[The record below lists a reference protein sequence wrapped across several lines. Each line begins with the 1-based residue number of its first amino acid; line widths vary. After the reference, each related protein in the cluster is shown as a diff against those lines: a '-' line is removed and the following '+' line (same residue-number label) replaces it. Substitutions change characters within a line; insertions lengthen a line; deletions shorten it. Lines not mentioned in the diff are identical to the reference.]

1 MFKVEDIKDPS
12 FIKQLNNKELEAL
25 AADIRSFIIKNVA
38 TTGGHLA
45 SNLGVVEIT
54 IAMHYVF
61 DSPKDKFIF
70 DVGHQAYVHKILT
83 GRADKFSSL
92 RQFNGLSG
100 YISRDESIHD
110 IWESGHSSTS
120 ISAQAGLIAA
130 QKYTNEDGRIIS
142 LIGDSSIANGIAF
155 EGLNFLG
162 QDQGKQ
168 PIIILNDNKMGIN
181 KSVGAMTK
189 LLNRIRGSK
198 GFRAMRGASMK
209 ILPNFLINFLHKI
222 KRGIKGFVQRDNIFE
237 DLGFDYYGPYEG
249 NKIAGLIKILKRAK
263 NSTTPCII
271 HIVTRKGQ
279 GYKPA
284 EENMTDFHGVDGFIP
299 NTGEITKNPNGISY
313 TELISNELLLL
324 REKYQFTLICPAM
337 ISSAKLSKFKERY
350 PNDCYDVGIA
360 EEHATV
366 MAAGMAIGNTK
377 SIVMMYSTFA
387 QRAFDNILNDVCRS
401 NLDVMFLFDRA
412 GVVGRDGATHQGI
425 YDIAMLNLMPNIK
438 IIMGKNASETK
449 GLLEYAINHKGP
461 IALRY
466 PKNMTENSEKISI
479 LDESWETIL
488 CGSKGYVITY
498 GTDVERIEK
507 IIKDNNLD
515 LSLINARF
523 IRPLD
528 ENTLNFIAKTNLPVL
543 IYEQVVATAS
553 LGMMINSYF
562 NKNAYNTT
570 KIKTMAFD
578 VDEIVTHGDI
588 LEVLDHYNLGD
599 KDILNNLLN
608 LCKD

>member
-25 AADIRSFIIKNVA
+25 AADIREFIIKNVA
-38 TTGGHLA
+38 ATGGHLA

-54 IAMHYVF
+54 LAMHYVF
-61 DSPKDKFIF
+61 DSPNDKFIF

-83 GRADKFSSL
+83 GRADKFHTL
-92 RQFNGLSG
+92 RQIDGISG
-100 YISRDESIHD
+100 YVSRDESVHD

-130 QKYTNEDGRIIS
+130 LGDNSDNRRVIS
-142 LIGDSSIANGIAF
+142 LIGDSSIANGVAF

-162 QDQGKQ
+162 QDQSKR

-198 GFRAMRGASMK
+198 GFRAMRGVSMK
-209 ILPNFLINFLHKI
+209 VLPNFIINFLHKI

-249 NKIAGLIKILKRAK
+249 NKIDGLIKILKRAK
-263 NSTTPCII
+263 GSSTPCII

-284 EENMTDFHGVDGFIP
+284 EENMTDFHGVDGFVP
-299 NTGEITKNPNGISY
+299 QTGEITKNNNGISY
-313 TELISNELLLL
+313 TQLVSNELLKL
-324 REKYQFTLICPAM
+324 REDNKFTLICPAM
-337 ISSAKLSKFKERY
+337 ISSAKLQAFKEKY
-350 PNDCYDVGIA
+350 PKDCYDVGIA

-366 MAAGMAIGNTK
+366 MAAGMAIGGEK
-377 SIVMMYSTFA
+377 AIVMMYSTFA
-387 QRAFDNILNDVCRS
+387 QRAFDHILNDVCRG
-401 NLDVMFLFDRA
+401 NLDVAFLFDRA
-412 GVVGRDGATHQGI
+412 GVVGRDGSTHQGI

-438 IIMGKNASETK
+438 IMMGKDAGETK
-449 GLLEYAINHKGP
+449 GLLEYAIKNKGP

-466 PKNMTENSEKISI
+466 PKDMTSDVIKTTITN
-479 LDESWETIL
+479 ESWEYL
-488 CGSKGYVITY
+488 NKGSKGIIISY
-498 GTDVERIEK
+498 GPDLLRILDIVKE
-507 IIKDNNLD
+507 NNLD
-515 LSLINARF
+515 ISIVNARF

-528 ENTLNFIAKTNLPVL
+528 TFILDELASLNLPII
-543 IYEQVVATAS
+543 IYEQVVETSS
-553 LGMMINSYF
+553 LGMMITSYF
-562 NKNAYNTT
+562 NKKHYNTENIHT
-570 KIKTMAFD
+570 MSFDKDDIVRHGEIKEVLERHHLGD
-578 VDEIVTHGDI
+578 NDI
-588 LEVLDHYNLGD
+588 LEVI
-599 KDILNNLLN
+599 KSV
-608 LCKD
+608 CKD

>member
-1 MFKVEDIKDPS
+1 MFKVEEIKDPS

-25 AADIRSFIIKNVA
+25 ATDIREFIIKNVA
-38 TTGGHLA
+38 ATGGHLA

-54 IAMHYVF
+54 LAMHYVF
-61 DSPKDKFIF
+61 DSPKDKFLF

-83 GRADKFSSL
+83 GRADKFHTL
-92 RQFNGLSG
+92 RKLDGISG
-100 YISRDESIHD
+100 YVSRDESEHD

-130 QKYTNEDGRIIS
+130 LNNANIEGRVIS
-142 LIGDSSIANGIAF
+142 LIGDSSIANGVAF

-162 QDQGKQ
+162 QDQSKQ

-198 GFRAMRGASMK
+198 GFRAVRGVSMK

-249 NKIAGLIKILKRAK
+249 NNVSGLIKILKRAK
-263 NSTTPCII
+263 GSSTPCII

-284 EENMTDFHGVDGFIP
+284 ELNMTDFHGVDGFNP
-299 NTGEITKNPNGISY
+299 ETGEIKKSGNGISY
-313 TELISNELLLL
+313 TQLVSNELLKL
-324 REKYQFTLICPAM
+324 REKHKFSLICPAM
-337 ISSAKLSKFKERY
+337 ISSAKLSTFKEKY
-350 PNDCYDVGIA
+350 PSDCYDVGIA

-366 MAAGMAIGNTK
+366 MAAGMAIGNQK

-387 QRAFDNILNDVCRS
+387 QRAFDHILNDVCRS
-401 NLDVMFLFDRA
+401 NLDVAFLFDRA
-412 GVVGRDGATHQGI
+412 GVVGKDGSTHQGV
-425 YDIAMLNLMPNIK
+425 YDLAMLNLMPNIK
-438 IIMGKNASETK
+438 IMMGKDASETK
-449 GLLEYAINHKGP
+449 GLLEYAITHKGP

-466 PKNMTENSEKISI
+466 PKNMVVDEEKVSI
-479 LDESWETIL
+479 LDESWQYIL
-488 CGSKGYVITY
+488 RGNKGFIISY
-498 GTDVERIEK
+498 GPDLSRIENIVK
-507 IIKDNNLD
+507 ENNLD
-515 LSLINARF
+515 ISVINARF

-528 ENTLNFIAKTNLPVL
+528 KNILDEIAKTNLPII
-543 IYEQVVATAS
+543 IYEQVVETAS
-553 LGMMINSYF
+553 LGMMVTSYF
-562 NKNAYNTT
+562 NKKSYNTLN
-570 KIKTMAFD
+570 IHTMSFNQ
-578 VDEIVTHGDI
+578 DEVVRHGEI
-588 LEVLDHYNLGD
+588 TEVLERHNLGD
-599 KDILNNLLN
+599 KDILERVVS